1 MKLTQYIRSTVGA
14 HKVTANVKRFSGE
27 QILREQILNIARKN
41 AIGSEVSAVE
51 RGDTFVINGILKR
64 RLRFAS

>member
-14 HKVTANVKRFSGE
+14 HKITANVKSFSGE
-27 QILREQILNIARKN
+27 QILREQLLHIARKN

-51 RGDTFVINGILKR
+51 RSDTFVINGILKR